1 MVIISRILV
10 AVDGSENADRAFEY
24 AAYIAKQCEIERLF
38 IINVIEG
45 FGRNISAWAKR
56 DSFVKDLEHNS
67 KELLE
72 KYKSKAYSQAFTTVE
87 ITSTAGN
94 AGEEILRAAEREKID
109 TIVMGSRGRST
120 ASELLLGSV
129 SHNVLHNARCPVFI
143 VR

>member
-1 MVIISRILV
+1 VVKISRILV

-24 AAYIAKQCEIERLF
+24 AAYIAKQCEVERLF

-45 FGRNISAWAKR
+45 YGRNINAWAKH

-87 ITSTAGN
+87 ITGTAGN

>member
-1 MVIISRILV
+1 MVKISRILI

-24 AAYIAKQCEIERLF
+24 AAYIAKQCEVERLF
-38 IINVIEG
+38 IVNVIEG
-45 FGRNISAWAKR
+45 FDRNISAWAKR
-56 DSFVKDLEHNS
+56 DLAVKDLEHNS

-87 ITSTAGN
+87 IISTAGN
-94 AGEEILRAAEREKID
+94 AGEEILKAAETEKMD

-120 ASELLLGSV
+120 ASKLLLGSV
-129 SHNVLHNARCPVFI
+129 SHNVLHNATCPVVI